1 MSTTTVTTTT
11 QSLLPPNQTLYITN
25 LNDKIRKADL
35 RASLYTL
42 FSTYGVVL
50 DVVALKTMRGRG
62 QAHVAFRDVASATG
76 AMRALQGFEV
86 LGKAMVRCGFFF
98 FFVCCSSSCGAGSG
112 RGEEVG
118 LC

>member
-1 MSTTTVTTTT
+1 MSTITVTTTT
-11 QSLLPPNQTLYITN
+11 QHLLPPNQTLYITN

-62 QAHVAFRDVASATG
+62 QAHVAFRDIASATG
-76 AMRALQGFEV
+76 SMRALQGFEV

-98 FFVCCSSSCGAGSG
+98 FLCCSSCGAGSG